1 MIFTPYLFAL
11 HAAILMYIL
20 QKINSIRSLSVFVQ
34 RSLLLMSNLI
44 VISVTPNQHPT
55 RILLLV
61 LTKQPQ
67 TYRTSFVYFTK
78 FGTKKNINNR

>member
-34 RSLLLMSNLI
+34 RSLLLMSD
-44 VISVTPNQHPT
+44 
-55 RILLLV
+55 
-61 LTKQPQ
+61 
-67 TYRTSFVYFTK
+67 FDCD
-78 FGTKKNINNR
+78 INNYESASYKATVNLSYILCILYKIWNEEKY

>member
-34 RSLLLMSNLI
+34 CSLLLMSDLDYDTNKSESASYMNIIISIDKATVNL
-44 VISVTPNQHPT
+44 SYTLC
-55 RILLLV
+55 ILY
-61 LTKQPQ
+61 KIWNEEK
-67 TYRTSFVYFTK
+67 Y
-78 FGTKKNINNR
+78 

>member
-34 RSLLLMSNLI
+34 RSLLLMSNFDCD
-44 VISVTPNQHPT
+44 SSNSESAS
-55 RILLLV
+55 
-61 LTKQPQ
+61 
-67 TYRTSFVYFTK
+67 Y
-78 FGTKKNINNR
+78 KNIIISIDKATANLSYILCILYKIWNEEKY

>member
-34 RSLLLMSNLI
+34 RSLLLMSDFDCD
-44 VISVTPNQHPT
+44 ISNSESAS
-55 RILLLV
+55 
-61 LTKQPQ
+61 
-67 TYRTSFVYFTK
+67 Y
-78 FGTKKNINNR
+78 KNIIISIDKATVNLSYILCILSKIWNEEKY

>member
-34 RSLLLMSNLI
+34 RSLLQMSDFDCDINNYEPA
-44 VISVTPNQHPT
+44 S
-55 RILLLV
+55 
-61 LTKQPQ
+61 
-67 TYRTSFVYFTK
+67 Y
-78 FGTKKNINNR
+78 KNIITSIDKATVNLTYILCILYKIWNEEKY